1 MTGVELAHKNF
12 KALLNLLKDLKKNV
26 NIMNR
31 EMKSLKIKDQII
43 FIVEKIQSLLK
54 KNSLGGTA
62 EEKISE
68 PEQEQQKLSKLKH
81 EGKRN

>member
-1 MTGVELAHKNF
+1 
-12 KALLNLLKDLKKNV
+12 
-26 NIMNR
+26 
-31 EMKSLKIKDQII
+31 MKSLKIKDQII

-68 PEQEQQKLSKLKH
+68 PEREQQNLSKLKH
-81 EGKRN
+81 EGKRD